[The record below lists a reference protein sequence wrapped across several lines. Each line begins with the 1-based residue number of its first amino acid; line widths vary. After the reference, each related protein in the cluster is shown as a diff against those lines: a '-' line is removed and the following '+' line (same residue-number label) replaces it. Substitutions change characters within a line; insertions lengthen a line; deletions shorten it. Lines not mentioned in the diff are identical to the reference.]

1 MSSTAHIRVML
12 VDDHE
17 IMRDGLREVL
27 ERSGDFEVVGQ
38 AGDGDAAVK
47 IALNI
52 KPDVII
58 MDVMMPLKNG
68 IEACREITE
77 MLPETRVLILTA
89 SSEEDAVMEA
99 VAAGATGYLQKYSG
113 KEQLLRTVRDVANG
127 EYRIPAEA
135 IRRAFAGIRAE
146 SEQAATQ
153 GPGRLTAREREILT
167 LFAPRAVLCGHCRD
181 QGQQAVDCTQRNLR
195 YPEQAGDRYEAGVGG
210 LGSTKRSAGRLRAR
224 QLMPE
229 RGGFPVLRSGS

>member
-1 MSSTAHIRVML
+1 MASTTQIKVML

-38 AGDGDAAVK
+38 AGDGAAAVRV
-47 IALNI
+47 AQSL

-77 MLPETRVLILTA
+77 MLPDTRVLILTA
-89 SSEEDAVMEA
+89 STEEDAVMEA

-113 KEQLLRTVRDVANG
+113 KEKLLVTVRDVADG
-127 EYRIPAEA
+127 EYRTPGDV
-135 IRRAFAGIRAE
+135 IRRVFAGIRAM
-146 SEQAATQ
+146 SEQANT
-153 GPGRLTAREREILT
+153 GELGRLTAREREILA
-167 LFAPRAVLCGHCRD
+167 LFSQGLSYARIAEAKGNKPLTIRNAIYGIQDKLGIETKQELVVWAV
-181 QGQQAVDCTQRNLR
+181 RNRLLDER
-195 YPEQAGDRYEAGVGG
+195 RIGG
-210 LGSTKRSAGRLRAR
+210 
-224 QLMPE
+224 
-229 RGGFPVLRSGS
+229 

>member
-27 ERSGDFEVVGQ
+27 ERSGNFEVVGQ

-58 MDVMMPLKNG
+58 MDVMMPLKDG

-113 KEQLLRTVRDVANG
+113 KEQLLRTVGDVANG

-135 IRRAFAGIRAE
+135 IRRAFAGIRAA

-167 LFAPRAVLCGHCRD
+167 LFAQGLSYADIAEIRGNRPLTVRNAIYGIQNKLGIETKQELAVW
-181 QGQQAVDCTQRNLR
+181 AVRNGLL
-195 YPEQAGDRYEAGVGG
+195 DDYE
-210 LGSTKRSAGRLRAR
+210 
-224 QLMPE
+224 
-229 RGGFPVLRSGS
+229 SGS